1 MALGPGKY
9 DAVTTLARGLT
20 HAQAVVLIVINGVHG
35 SGFSVQSVG
44 APMAGLPD
52 LLEALAAD
60 IRATLRPPH

>member
-1 MALGPGKY
+1 MAYGPGKY
-9 DAVTTLARGLT
+9 DDVCSHAREESC
-20 HAQAVVLIVINGVHG
+20 AQAVLLVVINGVHG